1 MRPLGGD
8 ELEELDFRVQVWYWV
23 TDAADAVLNVGME
36 ALNKSLACALACTYH
51 PYYSNT
57 LMVLPRRLHSRL

>member
-23 TDAADAVLNVGME
+23 TDAADDGVECGYG
-36 ALNKSLACALACTYH
+36 S
-51 PYYSNT
+51 S
-57 LMVLPRRLHSRL
+57 